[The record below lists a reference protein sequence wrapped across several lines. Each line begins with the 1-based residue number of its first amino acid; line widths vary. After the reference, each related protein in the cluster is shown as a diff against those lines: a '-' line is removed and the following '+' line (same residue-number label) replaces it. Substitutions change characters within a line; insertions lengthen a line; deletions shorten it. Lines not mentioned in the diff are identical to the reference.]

1 MFGVTFGMAEERPNQ
16 SLQLSDKI
24 DRYIGGN
31 PDRGYPGGFDGT
43 NIEGGPLEKL
53 KINELT
59 TALNNY
65 NTDKSP
71 THKQALFVCLFELMK
86 TSPNF
91 FSSVLRDSTGVTRNL
106 NLRLMEIFRVDSKW
120 YTDNMNSSEYDRRR
134 GHDNEVKRLHYC
146 SIKQQIPSVL
156 FLEFLLFVC
165 IKIDQLT
172 QRFIA
177 TIRNENYVDAV
188 HEDLVKDFNVS
199 FLCIINLIGRTS
211 RISDNDSVINIA
223 FALHDLQII
232 TSESSQQVEDI
243 KIGILN
249 IYRQRTR
256 FGGTV
261 TPNSLSLSSTIGSL
275 CDDIIKGIIPEDV
288 TGFTQSQSPER
299 SSEIKVRDVVTAHVL
314 DNVKDS
320 QRIILSD
327 EDKIDIAKSFGWC
340 SFLFKPD
347 GCKRHAGAMD
357 GPKLHHEKWLH
368 PPNHKSGTFYVFDV
382 CNEQPVIR
390 RINSAQGFR
399 TGKPYGGRKSLKK
412 YRKISKRSSTR
423 HRRPST
429 KRRRL
434 STKRHRHRH

>member
-1 MFGVTFGMAEERPNQ
+1 LFGVTFGMAEERPNQ
-16 SLQLSDKI
+16 SLELSDKI
-24 DRYIGGN
+24 DRYIGGD

-53 KINELT
+53 KINELS
-59 TALNNY
+59 TALNTY
-65 NTDKSP
+65 NTSKIPDTK
-71 THKQALFVCLFELMK
+71 KELFVCLFELMQ
-86 TSPNF
+86 TSPKF

-106 NLRLMEIFRVDSKW
+106 NLRLMEIFCVDSKW
-120 YTDNMNSSEYDRRR
+120 YTDNMNSSEYDQKR
-134 GHDNEVKRLHYC
+134 GHDNEVKRLRYC

-165 IKIDQLT
+165 IEIDQLT

-177 TIRNENYVDAV
+177 TIQEENYVDAV
-188 HEDLVKDFNVS
+188 HRDLENNFNRS
-199 FLCIINLIGRTS
+199 ILCIINLIGRAS

-232 TSESSQQVEDI
+232 TSESSQQVEAI
-243 KIGILN
+243 KMQILV
-249 IYRQRTR
+249 IYGRRTR

-261 TPNSLSLSSTIGSL
+261 TPNSLSLSSTIGTL
-275 CDDIIKGIIPEDV
+275 CDEIIKVFIPEDA
-288 TGFTQSQSPER
+288 TGLTQSQSPGR
-299 SSEIKVRDVVTAHVL
+299 SSEIKVRDVESARVL
-314 DNVKDS
+314 DSVKGS
-320 QRIILSD
+320 QRFILSD
-327 EDKIDIAKSFGWC
+327 KDKIDIAKSFGWC
-340 SFLFKPD
+340 SFLFNKPD

-412 YRKISKRSSTR
+412 YRKNSKRSSTP
-423 HRRPST
+423 RPHLST
-429 KRRRL
+429 KRRTRR
-434 STKRHRHRH
+434 RHRH